1 MAAPTAGTAKYSVS
15 MPRDIADE
23 ARRRAGPSGLSAF
36 VTAAVT
42 RAVEVER
49 LRELVAAAEADH
61 GPVAEEEIQA
71 AERELD
77 AAHVA
82 MRSRRHG
89 LA

>member
-1 MAAPTAGTAKYSVS
+1 MASPTAGTAKYSVS
-15 MPRDIADE
+15 MPRDIAEE
-23 ARRRAGPSGLSAF
+23 ARRRGGPSGLSAF

-61 GPVAEEEIQA
+61 GPVTEEEIQA

-77 AAHVA
+77 LAHAA

-89 LA
+89 VA